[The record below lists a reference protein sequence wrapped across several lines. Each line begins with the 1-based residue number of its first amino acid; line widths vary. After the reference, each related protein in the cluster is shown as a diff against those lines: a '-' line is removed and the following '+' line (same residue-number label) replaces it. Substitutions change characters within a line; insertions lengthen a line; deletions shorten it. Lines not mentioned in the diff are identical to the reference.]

1 MYKIYTKK
9 LAIPKWYIP
18 KIWLIMRLTVVILMA
33 SLMQVSASGF
43 AQHLTLSRKQIS
55 LEKIFHEIHNQTGYE
70 FLYNRSL
77 IKKKKNVDINVANEP
92 IESVLKKLTEDQQ
105 LQFSIEDKFIV
116 IKERS
121 LLNKLIARFLEIEVR
136 GKVLTENGEALAGA
150 TVAIKGSGRSVKTNE
165 KGDFYLQNV
174 AEKDKLLISYIG
186 YETLEL
192 NVKAD
197 MGSLTMKIADSKLDE
212 ITINAGYYTVKD
224 KERTGSIS
232 KITSKEISQQPVA
245 NPLAAMQGRMAG
257 VHITQSSGTPG
268 GGFDIQIRGRNSL
281 RTEGN
286 APLYMVDGVPLNSQ
300 STSDFGISGGV
311 MPLGNVSPLNS
322 INPNDIESIEVLKD
336 ADATAI
342 YGSRGSNGVV
352 LITTKK
358 GSSDKTTLSVQ
369 STTSVST
376 VSKFMDLMDTQQY
389 LQMRRDAYA
398 NDGVTEY
405 PANAYDLNGTWDKN
419 RHTDWQK
426 KFIGGKAVSQ
436 NTQFSVGGGSA
447 QTSYMLSASTRK
459 DGTVFPG
466 DFGYKRTNFLLNVNH
481 RSKNE
486 KFSMQ
491 ANVQKSDQKNNLMA
505 SDITPQI
512 FLSPNAPSLYDEN
525 GNLNWENNTF
535 DNPLAKLNGKFL
547 QTTGTY
553 NLQTVIGYSIAKNI
567 KAAVN
572 MGYNTASGEEIFTN
586 PSTMNNPFYKIG
598 SESSFMLRTTSKRE
612 NWIIEPQLSAER
624 KWDNHK
630 MEILIGSTFE
640 KRFQSAL
647 SIQASNFTSDD
658 FIFNAANAVTQR
670 ITKDSETGYAYMAF
684 FGRINY
690 IAYERY
696 IVNIT
701 GRRDGS
707 SRFGPNNRFANF
719 GALGG
724 AWLFSREKLLE
735 NISWLSFGKLRAS
748 YGIAGSDL
756 IGDYQYLNTFG
767 VGRTNYDGNV
777 GLEPLR
783 LFNPDFSWETN
794 KKLEAALELE
804 LFNGRLAPS
813 ISWYRNRSS
822 NQLVGIP
829 LPGTT
834 GFSSVQANLNATVE
848 NSGWEFTLRTKN
860 IDKDNF
866 QWNTSINFSTPRN
879 RLISFPNL
887 EGSTYANQYVIG
899 QPVTI
904 KKVYRYL
911 GVNREIGLFEFED
924 VNRDGVMNASD
935 RQTTVNIGARLFGGL
950 QNSFR
955 YKNWTVDFL
964 WQFVKQNAYTP
975 DYGVNYLGSTS
986 NRPVYQADYF
996 TEGTQGSFQ
1005 VPTAGANRPALQQYQ
1020 YYKDSDAVIADASFI
1035 RLKSAMVQYGFSM
1048 SRTNPLR
1055 ASLFFQGQN
1064 LLTLTA
1070 YKGLDPEGTVGFLP
1084 NLRTL
1089 AFGFQLA
1096 F

>member
-1 MYKIYTKK
+1 MKKITFAA
-9 LAIPKWYIP
+9 LAVPLMWVLLLLLYFNSN
-18 KIWLIMRLTVVILMA
+18 KIHAQETTLL
-33 SLMQVSASGF
+33 SGLVKT
-43 AQHLTLSRKQIS
+43 ADGT
-55 LEKIFHEIHNQTGYE
+55 
-70 FLYNRSL
+70 
-77 IKKKKNVDINVANEP
+77 P
-92 IESVLKKLTEDQQ
+92 IEGVTVWQQ
-105 LQFSIEDKFIV
+105 NTD
-116 IKERS
+116 
-121 LLNKLIARFLEIEVR
+121 
-136 GKVLTENGEALAGA
+136 NG
-150 TVAIKGSGRSVKTNE
+150 TQTNE
-165 KGDFYLQNV
+165 QGFYTIN
-174 AEKDKLLISYIG
+174 ISPNAVIVFEYIG
-186 YETLEL
+186 YKTQIVKASGSILNVTLTADEDTLEEL
-192 NVKAD
+192 V
-197 MGSLTMKIADSKLDE
+197 
-212 ITINAGYYTVKD
+212 INAGYYSVKD

-232 KITSKEISQQPVA
+232 KITSKEIGQQPVA
-245 NPLAAMQGRMAG
+245 NPLAAMQGRIAG
-257 VHITQSSGTPG
+257 VNITQSSGTPG

-286 APLYMVDGVPLNSQ
+286 APLYIVDGVPFNSQ

-322 INPNDIESIEVLKD
+322 INPSDIESIEVLKD

-352 LITTKK
+352 LITTKR
-358 GSSDKTTLSVQ
+358 GVSDKTTFSVQ

-376 VSKFMDLMDTQQY
+376 VSKFMDLMNTQQY

-398 NDGVTEY
+398 NDGVAEY
-405 PANAYDLNGTWDKN
+405 PANAYDINGTWDGN
-419 RHTDWQK
+419 RFTDWQK
-426 KFIGGKAVSQ
+426 EFIGGKAVSQ

-447 QTSYMLSASTRK
+447 QTSYLLSASARK

-466 DFGYKRTNFLLNVNH
+466 DFGYKRTNFMLNLNH
-481 RSKNE
+481 RSKDD
-486 KFSMQ
+486 KFSLQ

-505 SDITPQI
+505 TDITPQI
-512 FLSPNAPSLYDEN
+512 FLSPNAPALYDAN

-553 NLQTVIGYSIAKNI
+553 NLQAVMGYNISKNF
-567 KAAVN
+567 KASVN

-586 PSTMNNPFYKIG
+586 PSSMNNPFYKIG
-598 SESSFMLRTTSKRE
+598 SESSFMLRSTSKRE

-624 KWDNHK
+624 KWGNHK
-630 MEILIGSTFE
+630 TEILIGSTFE
-640 KRFQSAL
+640 KRYQSAL
-647 SIQASNFTSDD
+647 SVQASNFTSDD
-658 FIFNAANAVTQR
+658 LIYNAANAVTQR

-696 IVNIT
+696 IINIT

-724 AWLFSREKLLE
+724 AWLFSREKVLE
-735 NISWLSFGKLRAS
+735 NSSFLSFGKLRAS

-767 VGRTNYDGNV
+767 VGKTSYDGTV

-783 LFNPDFSWETN
+783 LYNPDFSWETN

-804 LFNGRLAPS
+804 FFNGRVAPS
-813 ISWYRNRSS
+813 VSWYRNRSS

-860 IDKDNF
+860 IDKGNF
-866 QWNTSINFSTPRN
+866 QWNTSINVSTPRN

-887 EGSTYANQYVIG
+887 EESTYANQYVIG

-904 KKVYRYL
+904 RKVYRYL
-911 GVNREIGLFEFED
+911 GVNSETGLFEFED
-924 VNRDGVMNASD
+924 VNGDGVMNASD
-935 RQTTVNIGARLFGGL
+935 RQTVLNVGARLFGGL
-950 QNSFR
+950 QNSFS

-964 WQFVKQNAYTP
+964 WQFVKQNAYTA
-975 DYGVNYLGSTS
+975 DYAVNYLGSTS
-986 NRPVYQADYF
+986 NRPAHQADYF
-996 TEGTQGSFQ
+996 TEGSSGSFQ
-1005 VPTAGANRPALQQYQ
+1005 LPTAGGNRPALQQYQ

-1035 RLKSAMVQYGFSM
+1035 RLKSAMVQYGFSVG
-1048 SRTNPLR
+1048 RNNPVR
-1055 ASLFFQGQN
+1055 ASIFFQGQN
-1064 LLTLTA
+1064 LLTITS

-1089 AFGFQLA
+1089 AFGFQLS

>member
-1 MYKIYTKK
+1 MKKITFAA
-9 LAIPKWYIP
+9 LAVPLMWVLLLLLYFNSN
-18 KIWLIMRLTVVILMA
+18 KIHAQETILSGVVKTA
-33 SLMQVSASGF
+33 DG
-43 AQHLTLSRKQIS
+43 T
-55 LEKIFHEIHNQTGYE
+55 
-70 FLYNRSL
+70 
-77 IKKKKNVDINVANEP
+77 P
-92 IESVLKKLTEDQQ
+92 IEGVTVWQKDTDNGTQTNDQG
-105 LQFSIEDKFIV
+105 FYTINISPNAVIV
-116 IKERS
+116 FE
-121 LLNKLIARFLEIEVR
+121 
-136 GKVLTENGEALAGA
+136 
-150 TVAIKGSGRSVKTNE
+150 
-165 KGDFYLQNV
+165 
-174 AEKDKLLISYIG
+174 YIG
-186 YETLEL
+186 YKTQ
-192 NVKAD
+192 NVKAS
-197 MGSLTMKIADSKLDE
+197 GSILNVTLTADDDTLE
-212 ITINAGYYTVKD
+212 ELVINAGYYSVKD

-232 KITSKEISQQPVA
+232 KITSKEIGQQPVA

-257 VHITQSSGTPG
+257 VNITQSSGTPG

-286 APLYMVDGVPLNSQ
+286 APLYIVDGVPFNSQ

-322 INPNDIESIEVLKD
+322 INPSDIESIEVLKD

-352 LITTKK
+352 LITTKR
-358 GSSDKTTLSVQ
+358 GVSDKTTFSVQ

-376 VSKFMDLMDTQQY
+376 VSKFMDLMNTQQY

-398 NDGVTEY
+398 NDGVAEY
-405 PANAYDLNGTWDKN
+405 PANAYDVNGTWDQN
-419 RHTDWQK
+419 RYTDWQK
-426 KFIGGKAVSQ
+426 EFIGGKAVSQ

-447 QTSYMLSASTRK
+447 QTSYLLSASARK

-466 DFGYKRTNFLLNVNH
+466 DFGYKRTNFMLNLNH
-481 RSKNE
+481 RSKDD
-486 KFSMQ
+486 KFSLQ
-491 ANVQKSDQKNNLMA
+491 ANVQRSDQKNNLMA
-505 SDITPQI
+505 TDITPQI
-512 FLSPNAPSLYDEN
+512 FLSPNAPALYDAN

-553 NLQTVIGYSIAKNI
+553 NLQAVMGYNISKNL
-567 KAAVN
+567 KASVN

-586 PSTMNNPFYKIG
+586 PSSMNNPFYKIG
-598 SESSFMLRTTSKRE
+598 SESSFMLRSTSKRE

-624 KWDNHK
+624 KWGNHK

-640 KRFQSAL
+640 KRYQSAL
-647 SIQASNFTSDD
+647 SVQASNFTSDD
-658 FIFNAANAVTQR
+658 LIYNAANAVTQR
-670 ITKDSETGYAYMAF
+670 ITRDSETGYAYMAF
-684 FGRINY
+684 FGRINF

-696 IVNIT
+696 IINIT

-724 AWLFSREKLLE
+724 AWLFSREKALE
-735 NISWLSFGKLRAS
+735 NSSFLSFGKLRAS

-767 VGRTNYDGNV
+767 VGRTSYDGTV

-783 LFNPDFSWETN
+783 LYNPDFSWETN

-804 LFNGRLAPS
+804 FFNGRVAPS
-813 ISWYRNRSS
+813 VSWYRNRSS

-860 IDKDNF
+860 IDKGNF
-866 QWNTSINFSTPRN
+866 QWNTSINVSTPRN

-887 EGSTYANQYVIG
+887 EESTYANQYVIG

-904 KKVYRYL
+904 RKVYRYL
-911 GVNREIGLFEFED
+911 GVNSETGLFEFED
-924 VNRDGVMNASD
+924 VNGDGVMNASD
-935 RQTTVNIGARLFGGL
+935 RQTVVNVGARLFGGL
-950 QNSFR
+950 QNSFS

-964 WQFVKQNAYTP
+964 WQFVKQNAYTA
-975 DYGVNYLGSTS
+975 DYAVNYLGSTS
-986 NRPVYQADYF
+986 NRPAHQADYF
-996 TEGTQGSFQ
+996 PEGSSGSFQ
-1005 VPTAGANRPALQQYQ
+1005 LPTAGGNRPALQQYQ

-1035 RLKSAMVQYGFSM
+1035 RLKSAMVQYGFLVG
-1048 SRTNPLR
+1048 RNNPVR
-1055 ASLFFQGQN
+1055 ASIFFQGQN
-1064 LLTLTA
+1064 LLTITS

-1089 AFGFQLA
+1089 AFGFQLS

>member
-1 MYKIYTKK
+1 MKKFTFAALAVPLMWVLLLLLFFSSSKLHAQETIVLSGVVKSADGTPIDGVTVWQKNTENGTQTNELGFYTLNISPNAVIVFEYIGYKTQSV
-9 LAIPKWYIP
+9 
-18 KIWLIMRLTVVILMA
+18 TV
-33 SLMQVSASGF
+33 S
-43 AQHLTLSRKQIS
+43 
-55 LEKIFHEIHNQTGYE
+55 
-70 FLYNRSL
+70 
-77 IKKKKNVDINVANEP
+77 
-92 IESVLKKLTEDQQ
+92 
-105 LQFSIEDKFIV
+105 
-116 IKERS
+116 
-121 LLNKLIARFLEIEVR
+121 
-136 GKVLTENGEALAGA
+136 GKVL
-150 TVAIKGSGRSVKTNE
+150 
-165 KGDFYLQNV
+165 NV
-174 AEKDKLLISYIG
+174 TLVSDED
-186 YETLEL
+186 TLEEL
-192 NVKAD
+192 V
-197 MGSLTMKIADSKLDE
+197 
-212 ITINAGYYTVKD
+212 INAGYYSVKD

-232 KITSKEISQQPVA
+232 KITSKEIGQQPVA

-257 VHITQSSGTPG
+257 VNITQSSGTPG

-286 APLYMVDGVPLNSQ
+286 APLYIVDGVPFNSQ

-358 GSSDKTTLSVQ
+358 GSSDKTTFSVQ
-369 STTSVST
+369 STTSVSM
-376 VSKFMDLMDTQQY
+376 VSKFMDLMNTQQY

-398 NDGVTEY
+398 NDGITEY
-405 PANAYDLNGTWDKN
+405 PANAYDVNGVWDQN
-419 RHTDWQK
+419 RYTDWQK
-426 KFIGGKAVSQ
+426 EFIGGKAVSQ
-436 NTQFSVGGGSA
+436 NTQFSVGGGSG
-447 QTSYMLSASTRK
+447 QTSYLLSASTRK

-486 KFSMQ
+486 KFSLQ

-512 FLSPNAPSLYDEN
+512 FLSPNAPALYDES

-535 DNPLAKLNGKFL
+535 DNPLAKLNAKFL

-553 NLQTVIGYSIAKNI
+553 NLQTVIGYNIAKNL

-572 MGYNTASGEEIFTN
+572 MGYNTASGEELFTN

-612 NWIIEPQLSAER
+612 NWIIEPQLSAEKR
-624 KWDNHK
+624 WGNHK
-630 MEILIGSTFE
+630 TEILIGSTFE
-640 KRFQSAL
+640 KRSQSAL
-647 SIQASNFTSDD
+647 SVQASNFTSDD
-658 FIFNAANAVTQR
+658 LIFNAANAVTQR
-670 ITKDSETGYAYMAF
+670 ITKDSETEYAYMAF

-690 IAYERY
+690 IAYEKY
-696 IVNIT
+696 ILNIT

-724 AWLFSREKLLE
+724 AWLFSREKILD
-735 NISWLSFGKLRAS
+735 NSSWLSFGKLRAS

-783 LFNPDFSWETN
+783 LYNPDFSWETN

-804 LFNGRLAPS
+804 FFNGRVAPS
-813 ISWYRNRSS
+813 VSWYRNRSS

-848 NSGWEFTLRTKN
+848 NSGWEFTMRTKN
-860 IDKDNF
+860 VDKNNF
-866 QWNTSINFSTPRN
+866 QWSTSINVSIPRN

-887 EGSTYANQYVIG
+887 EESTYANQYVIG

-911 GVNREIGLFEFED
+911 GVNHETGLFEFED
-924 VNRDGVMNASD
+924 VNGDGVMNASD

-975 DYGVNYLGSTS
+975 DYGINYLGSTS
-986 NRPVYQADYF
+986 NRPIYQTDYF
-996 TEGTQGSFQ
+996 TEGSQAAFQ
-1005 VPTAGANRPALQQYQ
+1005 LPTAGGNRPALQQYQ
-1020 YYKDSDAVIADASFI
+1020 YYKDSDAVIGDASFI
-1035 RLKSAMVQYGFSM
+1035 RLKSAMLQYGFSIGN
-1048 SRTNPLR
+1048 SSPVR

-1064 LLTLTA
+1064 LITFTA

-1089 AFGFQLA
+1089 AFGFQVS